1 MRIIILFFA
10 CFIFNQANASDIKYR
25 VAEIPAQL
33 LSGADVV
40 KRMEKIE
47 FIIQNTGSTIMR
59 TQYAITILNENG
71 DSYSGLEIF
80 YDQFKK
86 INSVEGALY
95 NANGMLLKKLKNKDV
110 TDMSAGGSMSLMQ
123 DNRVKIHNF
132 YYNIYPYT
140 VEYTIETS
148 FNNTYIFPT
157 WTPQENSRYSVEQSS
172 CKIVFPKDYQLRFKE
187 FNFKNTP
194 VKMEENG
201 NSTMTW
207 EVKNIAAF
215 KIPFA
220 CYNLRELVP
229 VVYFAPSQFEIE
241 GYKGN
246 MQSWQDLGKFQSAL
260 NKGRDV
266 LPDNMIEKVKE
277 ITANLSDTKQKIL
290 ALYEYFQK
298 NTRYISVQLGLGGWQ
313 PFDAN
318 YVSKNGYGDCKAL
331 TNYMHSLLKAAN
343 INSNYTK
350 VFAGENASAK
360 THLIE
365 DFPSVQSNHV
375 ILCVPLEKDTM
386 WLECTSQSLPAGYM
400 SDFTANRKALMITED
415 GGVLVSTPR
424 YGLNQNQQIRTIH
437 AQLNE
442 EGDLKIKSSTQYMG
456 VQQDDISGIVQNLSS
471 EKIKKYLEK
480 NLSLTTYM
488 VDDFKYKENKSDM
501 PTIDETL
508 DISAS
513 NYASIS
519 GKRIF
524 IVPNILNKGGYQFT
538 EDTTRKVDIEFN
550 LEYRDKD
557 EVIIEIPAGYE
568 IESKPKDISLKTKYG
583 NYVVTSSLKGN
594 QLIYTRLME
603 QYSGRFPAGEQQ
615 AVIDFYKTIYKID
628 RTKFVL
634 VRKEQ

>member
-1 MRIIILFFA
+1 MRILILFFA

-71 DSYSGLEIF
+71 DSFSGLEIF

-110 TDMSAGGSMSLMQ
+110 TDMSAGSSMNLME
-123 DNRVKIHNF
+123 DNRVKTHNF
-132 YYNIYPYT
+132 YNKNYPYT
-140 VEYTIETS
+140 IEYSIETTS
-148 FNNTYIFPT
+148 NNTFTFPT
-157 WTPQENSRYSVEQSS
+157 WVPQENDRYSVEQSS

-207 EVKNIAAF
+207 EVKNIKAF

-220 CYNLRELVP
+220 CYNWKELVP

-246 MQSWQDLGKFQSAL
+246 MQSWQDFGKFISTL

-277 ITANLSDTKQKIL
+277 ITANLSDTKQKII

-343 INSNYTK
+343 INSNYTI
-350 VFAGENASAK
+350 VNAGENASAK
-360 THLIE
+360 NRVIAE
-365 DFPSVQSNHV
+365 FPSVQFNHV

-456 VQQDDISGIVQNLSS
+456 VQQDDISDIVQNLSS

-488 VDDFKYKENKSDM
+488 VDDFKYKENKSDL
-501 PTIDETL
+501 PTVDETL

-538 EDTTRKVDIEFN
+538 EDTARKVDIEFN
-550 LEYRDKD
+550 LEYRNKD
-557 EVIIEIPAGYE
+557 EVTIEIPAGYE

-594 QLIYTRLME
+594 QLIYSRLME